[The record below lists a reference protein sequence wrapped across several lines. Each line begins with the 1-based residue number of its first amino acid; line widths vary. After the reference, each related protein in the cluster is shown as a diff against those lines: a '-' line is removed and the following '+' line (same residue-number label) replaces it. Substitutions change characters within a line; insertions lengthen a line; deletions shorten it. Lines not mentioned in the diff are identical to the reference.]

1 MTWALDA
8 GSAFAHASTQEGNML
23 LEGKVAIVTG
33 GSRGIGRSN
42 ARLLA
47 REGASVLDAGR
58 DEAGCAATVASI
70 TAEEGRA
77 TAVLADVSSAREVA
91 HLVDRAVK
99 TYGGV
104 DILVNN
110 AGLDVGKPLLE
121 TSEADWDLVMS
132 VNLKGHFLC
141 AVAVVPYMVARG
153 GGSIVNTASI
163 LALASL
169 PDCGAYCASKA
180 GILGLTRSMALEWG
194 SLGIRVNCV
203 LPGSTDTDMMWLGL
217 APEDIPVERARVE
230 ASTPLGRI
238 AEPEEIAEATLW
250 FCSTKASF
258 ASGSLLLLDGGTLS
272 RSPNPR

>member
-1 MTWALDA
+1 
-8 GSAFAHASTQEGNML
+8 ML
-23 LEGKVAIVTG
+23 LEDKVAIITG
-33 GSRGIGRSN
+33 GNRGIGRAT

-47 REGASVLDAGR
+47 QEGARVVLVGR
-58 DEAGCAATVASI
+58 DAPSAAAVAAAI
-70 TAEEGRA
+70 AADGGA
-77 TAVLADVSSAREVA
+77 AIAVGADVSNSTDVQMLVA
-91 HLVDRAVK
+91 RAVE

-121 TSEADWDLVMS
+121 TSEAEWDLVQS
-132 VNLKGHFLC
+132 VNLKGHFMC
-141 AVAVVPYMVARG
+141 AVAVVPHMVKRG
-153 GGSIVNTASI
+153 GGSIVNTSSI

-169 PDCGAYCASKA
+169 PACGAYCASKA

-194 SLGIRVNCV
+194 PLGIRVNCV

-217 APEDIPVERARVE
+217 APEEIPVERAKVE

-250 FCSTKASF
+250 FCSRKASF
-258 ASGSLLLLDGGTLS
+258 ASGSFLWLDGGTMS

>member
-1 MTWALDA
+1 
-8 GSAFAHASTQEGNML
+8 ML

-33 GSRGIGRSN
+33 GSRGIGRAT

-47 REGASVLDAGR
+47 REGASVVLGSRDDAGS
-58 DEAGCAATVASI
+58 AATVASI
-70 TAEEGRA
+70 TAEGGRA
-77 TAVLADVSSAREVA
+77 IAVRADVSRAPDVSG
-91 HLVDRAVK
+91 LVGRAIES
-99 TYGGV
+99 YGGV

-121 TSEADWDLVMS
+121 TSETDWDLVMS

-141 AVAVVPYMVARG
+141 AVAVVPHMVARG
-153 GGSIVNTASI
+153 GGSIVNTSSI
-163 LALASL
+163 LALSSL

-194 SLGIRVNCV
+194 PLGIRVNCV
-203 LPGSTDTDMMWLGL
+203 LPGSTDTDMMWMGL
-217 APEDIPVERARVE
+217 SPEEIPVERGRVE
-230 ASTPLGRI
+230 AATPLGRI

-250 FCSTKASF
+250 FCSQKASF
-258 ASGSLLLLDGGTLS
+258 ASGSFLWLDGGTLS